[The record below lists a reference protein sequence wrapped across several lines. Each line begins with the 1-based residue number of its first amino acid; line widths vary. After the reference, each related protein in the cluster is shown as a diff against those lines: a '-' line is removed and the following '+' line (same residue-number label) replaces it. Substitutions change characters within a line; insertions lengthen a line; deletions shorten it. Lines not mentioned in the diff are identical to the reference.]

1 MHWKTAIS
9 RECGCFRMSIWN
21 FFAKYQ
27 KPGFPIQIVQ
37 SRRIVIL
44 NDVVFFGAYSAQ
56 QTFLEI
62 AMPTRLN
69 ITMSDELNSDIDAAA
84 AESENSRSDIFRK
97 ALLLYF
103 VALDG
108 KRRGLKL
115 GLVNADTQKIETEIV
130 GL

>member
-1 MHWKTAIS
+1 M
-9 RECGCFRMSIWN
+9 C
-21 FFAKYQ
+21 
-27 KPGFPIQIVQ
+27 
-37 SRRIVIL
+37 
-44 NDVVFFGAYSAQ
+44 FFGAYLAQ

-62 AMPTRLN
+62 AMSTHLN
-69 ITMSDELNSDIDAAA
+69 IIMSDELNSDIDAAT